1 MTTDIQITESN
12 VTNVL
17 EEIQQAFFDIP
28 FENSQFQTDTFV
40 VGAQVTPERAYRAIG
55 LRMNS
60 KIQALLEAQYS
71 RAKEDIDIE
80 ELEEKIQ
87 NPETGKFDRKR
98 AELDIKYKLS
108 NRRYTDKL
116 VNDAITELN
125 VLYRHFKALPKYTRE
140 EFEKGEQHHFEIK
153 LTRQLE
159 GIQGAAE
166 SLANMQHDTPSL
178 LEFEQERL
186 QLLTKK

>member
-1 MTTDIQITESN
+1 MTTDIQITEQN

-17 EEIQQAFFDIP
+17 QEIQTAFYDIP
-28 FENSQFQTDTFV
+28 FENSQFQTEAFV
-40 VGAQVTPERAYRAIG
+40 IGAQVTPERAYRAIG

-80 ELEEKIQ
+80 ELEEKIA
-87 NPETGKFDRKR
+87 NPETSKFDKRR

-108 NRRYTDKL
+108 NRAYTDKL

-125 VLYRHFKALPKYTRE
+125 ILYGHFKALPKYTRA
-140 EFEKGEQHHFEIK
+140 EFEQGEREHFEIK
-153 LTRQLE
+153 LSRQLE
-159 GIQGAAE
+159 GVQGAAE
-166 SLANMQHDTPSL
+166 SIANMQHDL
-178 LEFEQERL
+178 LALQEFEQE
-186 QLLTKK
+186 QLLLK